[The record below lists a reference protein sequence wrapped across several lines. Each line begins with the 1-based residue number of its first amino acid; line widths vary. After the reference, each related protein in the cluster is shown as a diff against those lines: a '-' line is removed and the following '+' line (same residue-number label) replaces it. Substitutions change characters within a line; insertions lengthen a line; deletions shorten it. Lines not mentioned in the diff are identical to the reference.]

1 MLDPESADNQKGWL
15 VSGRGDN
22 TIVAHD
28 LRSKRV
34 ITTLRGHG
42 GAVHALLWVESKG
55 WLVSGSADNTVR
67 TWRVRTRE
75 S

>member
-28 LRSKRV
+28 LRSKRM
-34 ITTLRGHG
+34 ITTFHG
-42 GAVHALLWVESKG
+42 LEVESKG
-55 WLVSGSADNTVR
+55 WLVSGSADHTIEPGECVHGSHSAPNI
-67 TWRVRTRE
+67 
-75 S
+75 